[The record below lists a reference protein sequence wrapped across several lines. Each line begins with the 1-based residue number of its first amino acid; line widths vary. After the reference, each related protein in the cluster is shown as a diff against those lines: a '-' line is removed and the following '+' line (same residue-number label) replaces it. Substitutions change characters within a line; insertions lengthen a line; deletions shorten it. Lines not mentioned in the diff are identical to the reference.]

1 MFEHKRKN
9 IKIAAFA
16 VLALSMLVFLT
27 SCKEDKVVYEQHR
40 QTEITLSWWG
50 NDTRNEYTL
59 EAVSLF
65 EAAYPE
71 IKVKCSYSEWSG
83 YESRNQVRM
92 ISGNETDVMQI
103 NVGWLKTY
111 SKDGTGYY
119 DIEKLSEYVD
129 LSNFSDQ
136 MLKYGRMNG
145 VLNAIP
151 IAMNAETVYINKT
164 VYDKYGLDIP
174 KTWDDF
180 FKAAKVMKGDEVYP
194 LAGANKSIWLYT
206 IAYAEQVLGKQIVN
220 SDSKLVFD
228 KDDLKVMMDFYI
240 RMVNEQVIP
249 KIEDFQRFN
258 IDNAKY
264 AGIVAWV
271 SDAMNYFKNP
281 IEAGQEIIVDDYT
294 VMDGCESGEGWYAKP
309 ATLYAVSKNT
319 AHPKEAAELLN
330 YMLNSNEWAELQ
342 GVEKGIP
349 VSTAARAA
357 LESKGMLSGLQYEA
371 SLVME
376 NNKVI
381 SPMDSVLEESALYN
395 AFFDAC
401 DQVLFDRKTLDE
413 AVEELNEA
421 IAPYSV

>member
-27 SCKEDKVVYEQHR
+27 SCKEDKVVHEQHR

-119 DIEKLSEYVD
+119 DIEKLAEYVD

-180 FKAAKVMKGDEVYP
+180 FEAAKVMKGDEVYP